1 MSFKLRKKSNLP
13 TNPSAVVLSNESQ
26 ELYAETR
33 AAYFDR
39 FQPADQVEADL
50 VDRIVAIQWRL
61 DRVVAMEAASIN
73 LAMKAAA
80 QTAAETMGAVDGV
93 TRAALAVQALEG
105 PEGLTSSLLRSEAS
119 LSARYHNAVDHLLS
133 LQGRRRTREELEKM
147 QERT

>member
-33 AAYFDR
+33 TAYFDR

-61 DRVVAMEAASIN
+61 DRVIAMEAGSIN
-73 LAMKAAA
+73 PAMKIGAPAV
-80 QTAAETMGAVDGV
+80 AETMGAVDPI
-93 TRAALAVQALEG
+93 TRAAVALQTLEG
-105 PEGLTSSLLRSEAS
+105 PEGIAGALLRAEAS
-119 LSARYHNAVDHLLS
+119 LA
-133 LQGRRRTREELEKM
+133 TR
-147 QERT
+147 